1 MNIPIVDASNYFKG
15 LLVLIKQDRKVSDS
29 EVALMKRIGKALG
42 FEQAFCEQAIAGILE
57 NQHVRD
63 QPPKFSTR
71 ELAAKFVQDGFVLA
85 FSDKDLHPSEVEWLR
100 LTAELNGLDMQW
112 FAKEQQKATAEPA
125 SASPLQVEGFVVGEL
140 RR

>member
-15 LLVLIKQDRKVSDS
+15 LLILVKQDRKVSDS

-42 FEQAFCEQAIAGILE
+42 FEKEFCEQAIAGILE
-57 NQHVRD
+57 NENVRD

-71 ELAAKFVQDGFVLA
+71 ELATKFVQDGFVLA
-85 FSDKDLHPSEVEWLR
+85 FSDKEMHPLEVEWLR

-112 FAKEQQKATAEPA
+112 FAREQQKATTETTPA
-125 SASPLQVEGFVVGEL
+125 SRLQVEGFAVGEL
-140 RR
+140 RK